1 MVLPWKEVHSMVMRR
16 LAQRQ
21 METMTHEERVAR
33 AKKAR
38 AAQKWRPNKNVE
50 DSSERPVAKRSMNKG
65 KSPQK

>member
-1 MVLPWKEVHSMVMRR
+1 MVMSR
-16 LAQRQ
+16 LAKRQ
-21 METMTHEERVAR
+21 METMTSEQRIAR

-50 DSSERPVAKRSMNKG
+50 DSSESMSVAERPVAKRSMNKG